1 MKGCILDKRSFDR
14 GDIKLTDLTE
24 QLEHWQ
30 YFKSTTD
37 DEVAGKIADCEV
49 VITNKVQLTRE
60 TIEGAEK
67 LRLVLLAATGTD
79 NVDLNACRE
88 RGIVVCN
95 ARQYSNPAVV
105 QHTFTLMLCLMTNII
120 RYHADVTTG
129 NWSRSDVFCLLNYPI
144 REMEGRTLG
153 IIGYGNLGK
162 AVANVALS
170 FGMRVKICQRPNSK
184 PVPGRMPLSDF
195 LAASDVV
202 SIHCPLTPDTHH
214 LLNQQTFAKMKS
226 DAILINTARGAIV
239 ESDSLAAA
247 LRQGTIGGAGIDVLD
262 QEPPRPDHP
271 LLVDDIPNL
280 IVTPH
285 NAWGTKESRQRLVA
299 QMAANLKSWRDG
311 SPQNVVN

>member
-30 YFKSTTD
+30 HFESTTN
-37 DEVAGKIADCEV
+37 DEVAGKVADCEV

-60 TIEGAEK
+60 TIESAEK

-88 RGIVVCN
+88 RGIIVCN

-105 QHTFTLMLCLMTNII
+105 QHTFTLMLCLMTNVI
-120 RYHADVTTG
+120 RYHADVTAG
-129 NWSRSDVFCLLNYPI
+129 NWSGSDVFCLLNYPI

-170 FGMRVKICQRPNSK
+170 FGMRVEICQRPNSK
-184 PVPGRMPLSDF
+184 PVPGRLPLNDF

-202 SIHCPLTPDTHH
+202 SIHCPLTQDTHR

-239 ESDSLAAA
+239 ESNSLAVA

-285 NAWGTKESRQRLVA
+285 NAWGTRESRQRLVA

>member
-14 GDIKLTDLTE
+14 GDIKLTGLTE

-30 YFKSTTD
+30 HFESTTD

-105 QHTFTLMLCLMTNII
+105 QHTFTLMLCLMTNVI
-120 RYHADVTTG
+120 RYHEDVTTG
-129 NWSRSDVFCLLNYPI
+129 NWSRSDIFCLLNYPI

-170 FGMRVKICQRPNSK
+170 FGMRVEICQRPNSK
-184 PVPGRMPLSDF
+184 PVPGRMPLSD
-195 LAASDVV
+195 LLGASDVV

-247 LRQGTIGGAGIDVLD
+247 LRKGAIGGAGIDVLD

-285 NAWGTKESRQRLVA
+285 NAWGTRESRQRLVA

-311 SPQNVVN
+311 SPQNVVI

>member
-14 GDIKLTDLTE
+14 GDIELTHLTE

-30 YFKSTTD
+30 HFESTTN
-37 DEVAGKIADCEV
+37 DEVTRKIADCEV

-60 TIEGAEK
+60 NIENAEK

-88 RGIVVCN
+88 RGIIVCN
-95 ARQYSNPAVV
+95 ARQYSNPSVV
-105 QHTFTLMLCLMTNII
+105 QHTFTLMLCLMTNVI
-120 RYHADVTTG
+120 RYHADVSAG
-129 NWSRSDVFCLLNYPI
+129 NWSGSDVFCLLDYPI

-170 FGMRVKICQRPNSK
+170 FGMRVEICQRPNSK
-184 PVPGRMPLSDF
+184 PVAGRMPLSDF
-195 LAASDVV
+195 LAASDIV

-214 LLNQQTFAKMKS
+214 LMNQQAFAKMKS

-239 ESDSLAAA
+239 DSNSLAVA
-247 LRQGTIGGAGIDVLD
+247 LRRGVIGGAGIDVLD
-262 QEPPRPDHP
+262 QEPPSPDHP

-285 NAWGTKESRQRLVA
+285 NAWGTRESRQRLVA
-299 QMAANLKSWRDG
+299 QMAANLKSWRSDC
-311 SPQNVVN
+311 PQNVVN